1 MKEQGM
7 NEMPLMQENEGIVLF
22 YPNIPDTA
30 IDEVVKV
37 LRSRWIGQ

>member
-22 YPNIPDTA
+22 YPNVPESAVADNK
-30 IDEVVKV
+30 VVSENDK
-37 LRSRWIGQ
+37 